1 MADHVTVDFNSP
13 PTDDYAAH
21 LQSYE
26 SFLTVTKWGT
36 IVVVVALILMAFF
49 LI

>member
-1 MADHVTVDFNSP
+1 MAEHATVEFNAP
-13 PTDDYAAH
+13 PMDDYPAH

-36 IVVVVALILMAFF
+36 IVVVVALVLMAFF